1 MDGSI
6 KPGSRSAE
14 EIAEAARANLA
25 ERTDELRRAMAEFGV
40 RPGHPESVLLHAMTN
55 SQLAFGDMAAEMAL
69 LVAKTQEGGKAFLE
83 GQTQVLREA
92 TRLANATTAQAQA
105 AAVANDV
112 ERNRVIERMV
122 QEVAPGIVDSL
133 RGSLVIKEVAY
144 DRRRR
149 AGFYARGALVFVGV
163 FLAGYL
169 ISFWQDSAAL
179 GVTVQ
184 RCQERMVTA
193 QNGEMWCK
201 MDGHLAR
208 GLPPVPAPARP
219 ATPAR

>member
-1 MDGSI
+1 
-6 KPGSRSAE
+6 
-14 EIAEAARANLA
+14 
-25 ERTDELRRAMAEFGV
+25 
-40 RPGHPESVLLHAMTN
+40 
-55 SQLAFGDMAAEMAL
+55 
-69 LVAKTQEGGKAFLE
+69 
-83 GQTQVLREA
+83 
-92 TRLANATTAQAQA
+92 
-105 AAVANDV
+105 
-112 ERNRVIERMV
+112 MV

-149 AGFYARGALVFVGV
+149 AGFYTRGALAFVGV

-201 MDGHLAR
+201 MDGHLTR
-208 GLPPVPAPARP
+208 GLPPTPTPARP
-219 ATPAR
+219 AAPAR